1 MGNGPTIEYETQMG
15 YLIREYKSLRFEDR
29 KYRFT
34 EFVRREADI
43 FARAIDNGNIGN
55 ITKNDFDYLMRRR
68 TDYLHQLFDNKD
80 VCTIF

>member
-1 MGNGPTIEYETQMG
+1 MGNGPVIEYETQMG